1 MSPRVPTP
9 KLSVAPMMERTDRH
23 FRRLMRAITRHTLLY
38 TEMVTTAAVLHGGR
52 RDLLEFADVEHP
64 IALQLGGDDPDALTQ
79 CAVMAEDLG
88 YDEVNINVG
97 CPSSRVQAGCFGVA
111 LMGHPGKVAD
121 AVHQMRAKVAIP
133 VTVKHRIG
141 FDEIDRYED
150 MLAFVDRVS
159 EAGCDRFTVHAR
171 KAWLKGLSPKENR
184 NIPPLRHD
192 EVWRLK
198 AERPALEVE
207 INGGITTLDE
217 VENHLQHVDGVMIGR
232 GAYDHPMR
240 FARADS
246 RIFGAASDP
255 LGHLPDPLEA
265 RAEVVR
271 QMADYVRTLTGGRD
285 RPKHVA
291 RHMLTLYAGLPGA
304 RRWRRTLTEGLARN
318 EAVDSLLMGA
328 LSIFQPSERAAG

>member
-1 MSPRVPTP
+1 MPPRVPTP

-23 FRRLMRAITRHTLLY
+23 FRRMMRAITRHTLLY

-52 RDLLEFADVEHP
+52 RDLLAYSPVEHP
-64 IALQLGGDDPDALTQ
+64 ISLQLGGDDAAALTE

-121 AVHQMRAKVAIP
+121 AVHQMRARVDIP

-141 FDEIDRYED
+141 FDELDRYDD
-150 MLAFVDRVS
+150 MLNFVDRVS
-159 EAGCDRFTVHAR
+159 QAASDRFTVHAR

-184 NIPPLRHD
+184 NVPPLRHE

-198 AERPALEVE
+198 AERPQLEVE

-217 VENHLQHVDGVMIGR
+217 VQEHLQHVDGVMIGR

-240 FARADS
+240 FAEADT
-246 RIFGAASDP
+246 RIFGQDSNPLDSWADP
-255 LGHLPDPLEA
+255 LAA

-271 QMADYVRTLTGGRD
+271 QMADYASTLTGERD
-285 RPKHVA
+285 RPAHVA
-291 RHMLTLYAGLPGA
+291 RHMLTLYAGIPGA
-304 RRWRRTLTEGLARN
+304 RRWRRALTEGLARK
-318 EAVDSLLMGA
+318 EPVDQLLMA
-328 LSIFQPSERAAG
+328 SLEIFSRSRATG